1 MNYELTSPQLEK
13 DVIDIEKYEYRIK
26 MLEEELKDWK
36 KKTTKLEI
44 RIHDRINS
52 LEKDIQKMLKE
63 HNQNHDK
70 SMSEIDKSLETITN
84 MFNEHILMEKKEEID
99 RMKKR
104 QSFLVVSVWGL
115 VSAVLLM
122 VIGTFWD
129 MFIQPMIQM
138 MNGGD

>member
-104 QSFLVVSVWGL
+104 QSFLVVSIWGL

>member
-1 MNYELTSPQLEK
+1 MSKITK
-13 DVIDIEKYEYRIK
+13 KGVINIEKYEYRIK

-44 RIHDRINS
+44 RIHDRIDS

-63 HNQNHDK
+63 HNQNTDK
-70 SMSEIDKSLETITN
+70 SMREIDKSLETITN
-84 MFNEHILMEKKEEID
+84 MFNEHILMQKKEEID

-104 QSFLVVSVWGL
+104 QNFLIVSVWGL
-115 VSAVLLM
+115 VSAILLM

>member
-104 QSFLVVSVWGL
+104 QNFLVVSVWGL

>member
-1 MNYELTSPQLEK
+1 MNYELTSPPLEK
-13 DVIDIEKYEYRIK
+13 DVINIEKYEYRIK

-104 QSFLVVSVWGL
+104 QSFLIVSVWGL

>member
-13 DVIDIEKYEYRIK
+13 DVINIEKYEYRIK

-63 HNQNHDK
+63 HNENHDK
-70 SMSEIDKSLETITN
+70 SMREIDKSLETITN

-104 QSFLVVSVWGL
+104 QNFLVVSVWGL

>member
-1 MNYELTSPQLEK
+1 MSKITK
-13 DVIDIEKYEYRIK
+13 KGVINIEKYEYRIK

-63 HNQNHDK
+63 HNENHDK
-70 SMSEIDKSLETITN
+70 SMREIDKSLETITN

-104 QSFLVVSVWGL
+104 QSLMVTSIWGL
-115 VSAVLLM
+115 ASAIFLM
-122 VIGTFWD
+122 VVGTFWD
-129 MFIQPMIQM
+129 MFIFPIIEILTG
-138 MNGGD
+138 GGD